1 MSITLR
7 EASEKVGVT
16 RQTLMKAIKT
26 GRVSGQKSDNGEWRI
41 EPVEL
46 FRVWPP
52 VNEVQQPLQPY
63 ITGSDTPGLQAEN
76 RLLREQVAELREERN
91 AWREQAQRLA
101 LTDQRAAPQPT
112 PQRGFWSRLFS
123 RQGDSLSGEEYTMD
137 APTGP
142 LWSQKQAIA
151 YEVALEAIN
160 DVIAGYNAKIALQT
174 THSAPYTARITWLQI
189 GTVQAVSVHNS
200 QNRCDTGKIQ

>member
-1 MSITLR
+1 MGITLR

-26 GRVSGQKSDNGEWRI
+26 GRVSAEKSDNGEWRI

-52 VNEVQQPLQPY
+52 VNEVQQPLQDGL
-63 ITGSDTPGLQAEN
+63 TSSDTPGLQAEN

-101 LTDQRAAPQPT
+101 LTDQRAHPQSN

-123 RQGDSLSGEEYTMD
+123 RQGDSPSGEE
-137 APTGP
+137 
-142 LWSQKQAIA
+142 
-151 YEVALEAIN
+151 
-160 DVIAGYNAKIALQT
+160 
-174 THSAPYTARITWLQI
+174 
-189 GTVQAVSVHNS
+189 
-200 QNRCDTGKIQ
+200 

>member
-1 MSITLR
+1 MGITLR

-26 GRVSGQKSDNGEWRI
+26 GRVSAEKSDNGEWRI

-52 VNEVQQPLQPY
+52 VNGVQQPLQPDL
-63 ITGSDTPGLQAEN
+63 TDGDTPGLQAEN

-101 LTDQRAAPQPT
+101 LTDQRAPSQTT

-123 RQGDSLSGEEYTMD
+123 RQGDSPSGEE
-137 APTGP
+137 
-142 LWSQKQAIA
+142 
-151 YEVALEAIN
+151 
-160 DVIAGYNAKIALQT
+160 
-174 THSAPYTARITWLQI
+174 
-189 GTVQAVSVHNS
+189 
-200 QNRCDTGKIQ
+200 

>member
-63 ITGSDTPGLQAEN
+63 ITGSDT
-76 RLLREQVAELREERN
+76 RSEER
-91 AWREQAQRLA
+91 RVGKERVS
-101 LTDQRAAPQPT
+101 TSR
-112 PQRGFWSRLFS
+112 SRL
-123 RQGDSLSGEEYTMD
+123 
-137 APTGP
+137 
-142 LWSQKQAIA
+142 WSTHQKQKT
-151 YEVALEAIN
+151 E
-160 DVIAGYNAKIALQT
+160 K
-174 THSAPYTARITWLQI
+174 
-189 GTVQAVSVHNS
+189 
-200 QNRCDTGKIQ
+200 

>member
-76 RLLREQVAELREERN
+76 RLLREQVANQTGRASGWEER
-91 AWREQAQRLA
+91 
-101 LTDQRAAPQPT
+101 
-112 PQRGFWSRLFS
+112 
-123 RQGDSLSGEEYTMD
+123 
-137 APTGP
+137 GP
-142 LWSQKQAIA
+142 
-151 YEVALEAIN
+151 Y
-160 DVIAGYNAKIALQT
+160 
-174 THSAPYTARITWLQI
+174 
-189 GTVQAVSVHNS
+189 
-200 QNRCDTGKIQ
+200 

>member
-1 MSITLR
+1 MGITLR

-26 GRVSGQKSDNGEWRI
+26 GRVSAEKSDNGEWRI

-52 VNEVQQPLQPY
+52 VNEVQQPLQDGL
-63 ITGSDTPGLQAEN
+63 TSSDTPGLQAEN

-101 LTDQRAAPQPT
+101 LTDQRTHPQPT

-123 RQGDSLSGEEYTMD
+123 RQADSLSDGE
-137 APTGP
+137 A
-142 LWSQKQAIA
+142 
-151 YEVALEAIN
+151 
-160 DVIAGYNAKIALQT
+160 
-174 THSAPYTARITWLQI
+174 
-189 GTVQAVSVHNS
+189 
-200 QNRCDTGKIQ
+200 

>member
-1 MSITLR
+1 MSITLN

-46 FRVWPP
+46 FRVWHP
-52 VNEVQQPLQPY
+52 VTEVQQPLQPD

-91 AWREQAQRLA
+91 ARSEEHTSELQSTMRMSYADFCLKKK
-101 LTDQRAAPQPT
+101 TAP
-112 PQRGFWSRLFS
+112 
-123 RQGDSLSGEEYTMD
+123 E
-137 APTGP
+137 
-142 LWSQKQAIA
+142 
-151 YEVALEAIN
+151 
-160 DVIAGYNAKIALQT
+160 LQT
-174 THSAPYTARITWLQI
+174 IQTSTLSSVQSKDTTTNMSEHKVKQI
-189 GTVQAVSVHNS
+189 MSVRKS
-200 QNRCDTGKIQ
+200 TRT

>member
-1 MSITLR
+1 MGIPLR

-26 GRVSGQKSDNGEWRI
+26 GRVSAEKSYNGEWRI

-52 VNEVQQPLQPY
+52 VNEVQHPLQDGF
-63 ITGSDTPGLQAEN
+63 TGSDTHGLQAEN

-101 LTDQRAAPQPT
+101 LTDQRAHPQLT
-112 PQRGFWSRLFS
+112 HQRGFWSRLFS
-123 RQGDSLSGEEYTMD
+123 RQGDSPSGEE
-137 APTGP
+137 
-142 LWSQKQAIA
+142 
-151 YEVALEAIN
+151 
-160 DVIAGYNAKIALQT
+160 
-174 THSAPYTARITWLQI
+174 
-189 GTVQAVSVHNS
+189 
-200 QNRCDTGKIQ
+200 

>member
-1 MSITLR
+1 MGITLR

-26 GRVSGQKSDNGEWRI
+26 GRVSAEKSDNGEWRI

-52 VNEVQQPLQPY
+52 VNGVQQPLQPEL
-63 ITGSDTPGLQAEN
+63 TGGDTPSLQVEN

-101 LTDQRAAPQPT
+101 LTDQRAAPQPA

-123 RQGDSLSGEEYTMD
+123 RQGDGPSGE
-137 APTGP
+137 A
-142 LWSQKQAIA
+142 
-151 YEVALEAIN
+151 
-160 DVIAGYNAKIALQT
+160 
-174 THSAPYTARITWLQI
+174 
-189 GTVQAVSVHNS
+189 
-200 QNRCDTGKIQ
+200 

>member
-1 MSITLR
+1 MGITLR

-26 GRVSGQKSDNGEWRI
+26 GRGSAEKADNGEWRI

-52 VNEVQQPLQPY
+52 VNEVQQPLHDGL
-63 ITGSDTPGLQAEN
+63 TSSDTPGLQAEN

-101 LTDQRAAPQPT
+101 LTDQRPVLPAAR
-112 PQRGFWSRLFS
+112 RGLWSRIFRRS
-123 RQGDSLSGEEYTMD
+123 EE
-137 APTGP
+137 G
-142 LWSQKQAIA
+142 
-151 YEVALEAIN
+151 
-160 DVIAGYNAKIALQT
+160 
-174 THSAPYTARITWLQI
+174 
-189 GTVQAVSVHNS
+189 
-200 QNRCDTGKIQ
+200 

>member
-1 MSITLR
+1 MGITLR

-26 GRVSGQKSDNGEWRI
+26 GRVSAEKSDNGEWRI

-52 VNEVQQPLQPY
+52 VNGVQQPLQPEL
-63 ITGSDTPGLQAEN
+63 TGGDTPSLQVEN

-101 LTDQRAAPQPT
+101 LTDQRAAPQPA

-123 RQGDSLSGEEYTMD
+123 RQGNSPSGD
-137 APTGP
+137 
-142 LWSQKQAIA
+142 
-151 YEVALEAIN
+151 EA
-160 DVIAGYNAKIALQT
+160 
-174 THSAPYTARITWLQI
+174 
-189 GTVQAVSVHNS
+189 
-200 QNRCDTGKIQ
+200 

>member
-1 MSITLR
+1 MGITLR
-7 EASEKVGVT
+7 EASEKVGVP

-26 GRVSGQKSDNGEWRI
+26 GRVSAEKSDNGEWRI

-52 VNEVQQPLQPY
+52 VNGVQQPLQPEL
-63 ITGSDTPGLQAEN
+63 TGGDTPSLQVEN

-101 LTDQRAAPQPT
+101 LTDQRAAPQPA

-123 RQGDSLSGEEYTMD
+123 RQGDSPSGEE
-137 APTGP
+137 
-142 LWSQKQAIA
+142 
-151 YEVALEAIN
+151 
-160 DVIAGYNAKIALQT
+160 
-174 THSAPYTARITWLQI
+174 
-189 GTVQAVSVHNS
+189 
-200 QNRCDTGKIQ
+200 

>member
-1 MSITLR
+1 MGITLR

-26 GRVSGQKSDNGEWRI
+26 GRVSAEKSDNGEWRI

-52 VNEVQQPLQPY
+52 VNGVQQPLQSN

-101 LTDQRAAPQPT
+101 DRKSTCL
-112 PQRGFWSRLFS
+112 
-123 RQGDSLSGEEYTMD
+123 
-137 APTGP
+137 
-142 LWSQKQAIA
+142 
-151 YEVALEAIN
+151 
-160 DVIAGYNAKIALQT
+160 
-174 THSAPYTARITWLQI
+174 
-189 GTVQAVSVHNS
+189 NS
-200 QNRCDTGKIQ
+200 SH